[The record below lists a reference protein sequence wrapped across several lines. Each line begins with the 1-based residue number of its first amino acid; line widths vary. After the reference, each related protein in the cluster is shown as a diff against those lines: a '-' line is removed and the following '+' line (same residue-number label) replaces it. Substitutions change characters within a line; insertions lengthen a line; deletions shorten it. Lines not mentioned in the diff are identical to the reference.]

1 VRGLP
6 ESVGALR
13 ERPFR
18 LLWIGQSA
26 SAVGDS
32 MTGVALTFAVL
43 GTSGSATDL
52 GIVLGAF
59 TIAHATF
66 ILIGGVWS
74 DRLPRRLV
82 MLSADVVRAAV
93 QGILAVLLISG
104 NVELWHFVAVAF
116 VTGAAESFFAPA
128 STGLIPQTISSE
140 RLQQA
145 NGLMALTR
153 SGSWIFGPALSGVLV
168 AAFGAGW
175 VFAIDS
181 ASFVTSA
188 IFLSRLRVPLAP
200 RGERQSFVADLAH
213 GWREVRSRQWVW
225 ASLIAFGIGNMA
237 WGAMSVL
244 GPIVVEREFDGP
256 TTWGLL
262 SAAGGVGGVLGGVI
276 VLRWRPRR
284 PLLTSHLLIVV
295 FGLQLFALAAPLP
308 VPALMAFSF
317 LSFVAVVLANT
328 MWETVL
334 QAKVPRAS
342 LSRVS
347 SYDYA
352 VSFVFMPIGYAI
364 WGPLSSAIGIE
375 TTLVLAGATIMA
387 TKLAVVLAPE
397 IRRMGPVGVATDAVD
412 AEVGSAPVASA

>member
-1 VRGLP
+1 MRGLP
-6 ESVGALR
+6 DSFGALR

-18 LLWIGQSA
+18 LLWLGQGTSAIGDA
-26 SAVGDS
+26 

-59 TIAHATF
+59 TIAHAVF
-66 ILIGGVWS
+66 ILAGGVWS

-82 MLSADVVRAAV
+82 MLAADIVRATV
-93 QGILAVLLISG
+93 QATLAVLLITG
-104 NVELWHFVAVAF
+104 NTELWHFVAIAF
-116 VTGAAESFFAPA
+116 VTGAAESFFGPA
-128 STGLIPQTISSE
+128 STGLIPQTISPA

-145 NGLMALTR
+145 NGLIALTR

-168 AAFGAGW
+168 ATVGAGW
-175 VFAIDS
+175 VFAIDA
-181 ASFVTSA
+181 ASFLVSA
-188 IFLSRLRVPLAP
+188 LFLSLLRVPLPAVP
-200 RGERQSFVADLAH
+200 ERQSFLADLAH

-244 GPIVVEREFDGP
+244 GPLVAEQEFSGP

-262 SAAGGVGGVLGGVI
+262 SAAGGIGGVVGGVL

-284 PLLTSHLLIVV
+284 PLLTSHLVILV
-295 FGLQLFALAAPLP
+295 FGVQLFAFAVPIP
-308 VPALMAFSF
+308 VPALMVLSF
-317 LSFVAVVLANT
+317 LGILAVVVANT
-328 MWETVL
+328 IWETVL

-352 VSFVFMPIGYAI
+352 VSFIFMPIGYAI
-364 WGPLSSAIGIE
+364 WGPLAAAIGIR
-375 TTLVLAGATIMA
+375 TTLILAGAIVIA

-397 IRRMGPVGVATDAVD
+397 IRRMGQVGVATEAADEETA
-412 AEVGSAPVASA
+412 AAPVATA

>member
-1 VRGLP
+1 VRKLP

-18 LLWIGQSA
+18 LLWLGQST
-26 SAVGDS
+26 SAIGDA

-59 TIAHATF
+59 TVSHAVF
-66 ILIGGVWS
+66 ILVGGVWS

-82 MLSADVVRAAV
+82 MLGADLVRAAV
-93 QGILAVLLISG
+93 QATLAVLLLSG
-104 NVELWHFVAVAF
+104 NAELWHFVAIAF
-116 VTGAAESFFAPA
+116 VTGAAESFFSPA
-128 STGLIPQTISSE
+128 SIGLIPQTISAE

-145 NGLMALTR
+145 NGLIALTR
-153 SGSWIFGPALSGVLV
+153 SSSWIFAPALSGVLV

-175 VFAIDS
+175 VFAIDA
-181 ASFVTSA
+181 ASFLASA
-188 IFLSRLRVPLAP
+188 LFLSLLRVPLP
-200 RGERQSFVADLAH
+200 PPPERQSFLADLAH

-225 ASLIAFGIGNMA
+225 ASLVAFGVGNMA
-237 WGAMSVL
+237 WGAFAVL
-244 GPIVVEREFDGP
+244 GPVVAERDFDGP

-262 SAAGGVGGVLGGVI
+262 SAAGGVGGVLGGVL

-284 PLLTSHLLIVV
+284 PLLTSHLVILV
-295 FGLQLFALAAPLP
+295 FGIQLGAFAVPLP
-308 VPALMAFSF
+308 VPALLA
-317 LSFVAVVLANT
+317 LSFVGVLAVVLANT
-328 MWETVL
+328 IWETVL

-352 VSFVFMPIGYAI
+352 VSFIFMPIGYAI
-364 WGPLSSAIGIE
+364 WGPLADAVGIRA
-375 TTLVLAGATIMA
+375 TLLLAGGILVA
-387 TKLAVVLAPE
+387 TKLVVVLSPE
-397 IRRMGPVGVATDAVD
+397 IRRMGPVGVPIEADGELA
-412 AEVGSAPVASA
+412 AAAPVAAS